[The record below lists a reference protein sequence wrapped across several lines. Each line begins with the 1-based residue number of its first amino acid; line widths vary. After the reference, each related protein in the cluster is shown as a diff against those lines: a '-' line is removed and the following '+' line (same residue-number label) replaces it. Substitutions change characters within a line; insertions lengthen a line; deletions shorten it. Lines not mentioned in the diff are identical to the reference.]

1 MRYYSIIIPVYN
13 RPDEVDDLLY
23 SLTLQTYT
31 NFEILVIED
40 GSTVPCQ
47 SVVERYEKKLKIR
60 YFTIPNGGPSVARNY
75 GARISEGEYL
85 LILDSDCIVPE
96 TYLEAIEQSLN
107 VTPADAFGGPDCAH
121 PSFNAMQK
129 AISYA
134 MTSFFTTGGIR
145 GGKKKLDQFYP
156 RSFNM
161 GIRRDV
167 FIKLDGFDTSMR
179 YGEDIDFSTRII
191 QAGYVTR
198 LFPNAYV
205 YHKRRTRLKQFF
217 RQVEH
222 SGEARIV
229 LSQKYPSTLKLVHCL
244 PAVFV
249 VGVIGLCLLGIFF
262 PCLYSLLLL
271 YVLLLFVDATCAYR
285 GNIGIGILAV
295 AASFTQLFGY
305 GTGFIRAWW
314 RWKMKKK

>member
-31 NFEILVIED
+31 NFEVLIIED
-40 GSTVPCQ
+40 GSTVPCET
-47 SVVERYEKKLKIR
+47 VVQRYEEKLKIR
-60 YFTIPNGGPSVARNY
+60 YFVIPNGGPSGARNY

-85 LILDSDCIVPE
+85 LILDSDCILPE
-96 TYLEAIEQSLN
+96 TYLEAVERSLN
-107 VTPADAFGGPDCAH
+107 ETKADAFGGPDCAH
-121 PSFNAMQK
+121 PSFNAIQK

-191 QAGYVTR
+191 QGGYTTR
-198 LFPNAYV
+198 LFPEAYV
-205 YHKRRTRLKQFF
+205 YHKRRTRLIQFF

-222 SGEARIV
+222 SGEARIA
-229 LSQKYPSTLKLVHCL
+229 LTQKYPSTLKIVHCL

-249 VGVIGLCLLGIFF
+249 MGVLGLCLLGILF
-262 PCLYSLLLL
+262 PWLYLLLLL
-271 YVLLLFVDATCAYR
+271 YVLLLFIDATYQYK
-285 GNIGIGILAV
+285 GNIWIGMLSV
-295 AASFTQLFGY
+295 AAAFTQLFGY

-314 RWKMKKK
+314 KWKLKK